1 MSGEDGKV
9 RLAVFKLSSCS
20 GCQQQILDL
29 GEDLLAVADKVE
41 IAYFL
46 EASSK
51 TSPGPYDGAL
61 IEGSVSTPHEAE
73 LVKKI
78 REDSRI
84 VVAVGTCATYG
95 GIQALR
101 NWRNFDEVL
110 AQVYPKAE
118 WIKSLEKSSPVS
130 DYIQVDYAV
139 SGCPVNKLQL
149 LSVLKQVLTGR
160 RPYHR
165 RESLCQECK
174 RKGNV
179 CVMVAQ
185 GAPCLGPIMTEG
197 CGALCP
203 SYGRGCY
210 GCFGPM
216 IDPKPEA
223 LASRFEEL
231 GLTKDEIALRLR
243 SVSGWAE
250 PVRRFL
256 MRYERE

>member
-1 MSGEDGKV
+1 MSGSGGKV

-20 GCQQQILDL
+20 GCQQAIIDL
-29 GEDLLAVADKVE
+29 GEQLLALLGQVE

-51 TSPGPYDGAL
+51 AEPGPYDVAL
-61 IEGSVSTPHEAE
+61 IEGSVSTPHEEE

-78 REDSRI
+78 RENSRT
-84 VVAVGTCATYG
+84 VVAIGSCATYG

-101 NWRNFDEVL
+101 NWMNFDDVKST
-110 AQVYPKAE
+110 VYQRPD
-118 WIKSLEKSSPVS
+118 WIKALEKSRPVS
-130 DYIQVDYAV
+130 DFIKVDYMV

-149 LSVLKQVLTGR
+149 LSVLKQILMGKR
-160 RPYHR
+160 AYYRE
-165 RESLCQECK
+165 ESLCQECK

-179 CVMVAQ
+179 CVIVARGQ
-185 GAPCLGPIMTEG
+185 PCLGPIIKEG

-203 SYGRGCY
+203 SYDRGCY

-216 IDPKPEA
+216 IDPKPEN
-223 LASRFEEL
+223 LAKRFEEI
-231 GLTKDEIALRLR
+231 GIPRDEIALRFR
-243 SVSGWAE
+243 NITSWSE

-256 MRYERE
+256 EKYER